1 MQHTQKNR
9 FTNTYSI
16 IVNGEEFTL
25 AQNFNTDNNTDNVD
39 VYAGDKFLGEIENI
53 TIPEIGFE
61 DETISLQPSSIQE
74 DEDVTAFEK
83 RFEEWLTEYYSNN

>member
-1 MQHTQKNR
+1 MQDTHKNR

-25 AQNFNTDNNTDNVD
+25 TQNYNTENNTDNVD
-39 VYAGDKFLGEIENI
+39 VHAGDKFLGEIENI

-61 DETISLQPSSIQE
+61 DENFALQPSSIQE
-74 DEDVTAFEK
+74 DEDVTEFEK
-83 RFEEWLTEYYSNN
+83 RVEEWLIDYYCNK